1 MLRSPTA
8 RATLAV
14 GIVVTA
20 LVTAV
25 IHVMLAVGEEATP
38 TFQIL
43 FLLAAA
49 GFVAGL
55 AARFIGGDRIPWMRM
70 LGQGLLILTA
80 AAAIVA
86 YVIQDG
92 FEFEN
97 AQALI
102 SKLAEVILIVL
113 VALDIA
119 ASRSASTDR
128 PRTAA
133 AEERRAA

>member
-70 LGQGLLILTA
+70 LGQVTAVPTVRRCVAWAMAPSTLHTNGLWPW
-80 AAAIVA
+80 
-86 YVIQDG
+86 
-92 FEFEN
+92 
-97 AQALI
+97 
-102 SKLAEVILIVL
+102 
-113 VALDIA
+113 
-119 ASRSASTDR
+119 RSVHGWK
-128 PRTAA
+128 
-133 AEERRAA
+133 